1 MSTSSKT
8 EIKSLILMPALI
20 TLAITLLRLTG
31 ELLNW
36 APSLF
41 NKAAGGGGALIGI
54 TWLVPVFGFYFAW
67 QLMKA
72 GEYPA
77 SAGRALG
84 HAALTFAAF
93 IVLFGASI
101 QFVTSQVALFY
112 LFGILGLVATLY
124 LARRTWPAL
133 FQTMLAYG
141 LAARIPVVIVMFI
154 AIMNNWNTHYDV
166 APPNYVE
173 TTWLMKWFNIGLFPQ
188 LTFWI
193 GFTVATGGIFGGLAA
208 LVMQRRAASAKAV
221 S

>member
-8 EIKSLILMPALI
+8 EIKSLIFMPALI
-20 TLAITLLRLTG
+20 TLALTLLRLTG

-84 HAALTFAAF
+84 FAALSFAAF
-93 IVLFGASI
+93 AALFAVAF
-101 QFVTSQVALFY
+101 QFLTSNVALFY
-112 LFGILGLVATLY
+112 LFGIAAPLAALY
-124 LARRTWPAL
+124 LARRAWPAL
-133 FQTMLAYG
+133 FNALFAYG

-154 AIMNNWNTHYDV
+154 AIMNNWGTHYDV
-166 APPNYVE
+166 PPPNYVE
-173 TTWLMKWFNIGLFPQ
+173 TTWLMKWVNIGLFPQ

-193 GFTVATGGIFGGLAA
+193 GFTVAIGAIFGGLAA
-208 LVMQRRAASAKAV
+208 LVMQRRAATAKAI